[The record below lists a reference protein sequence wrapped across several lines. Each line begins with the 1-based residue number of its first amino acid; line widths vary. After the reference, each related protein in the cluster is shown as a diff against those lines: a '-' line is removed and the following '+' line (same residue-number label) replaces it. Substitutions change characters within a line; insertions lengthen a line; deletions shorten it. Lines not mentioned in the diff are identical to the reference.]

1 MKKMK
6 TTKLLETS
14 ADIIDLIVYLIVI
27 VNICIAIF
35 HSDWTRGIFFLLV
48 ASFVQN
54 SNKR

>member
-1 MKKMK
+1 MK
-6 TTKLLETS
+6 TTKLLERS
-14 ADIIDLIVYLIVI
+14 SDILDLIVYGIVI

-48 ASFVQN
+48 SSFIQN

>member
-1 MKKMK
+1 MK
-6 TTKLLETS
+6 TTKLLETLS
-14 ADIIDLIVYLIVI
+14 DIIDLIVYAIVI

-54 SNKR
+54 NKR

>member
-1 MKKMK
+1 MK

-14 ADIIDLIVYLIVI
+14 VDILDLIVYGIVI

>member
-1 MKKMK
+1 MK

-14 ADIIDLIVYLIVI
+14 SDILDLIVYGIVI
-27 VNICIAIF
+27 INICIAIF

-48 ASFVQN
+48 VNFVQN

>member
-1 MKKMK
+1 MK
-6 TTKLLETS
+6 TTKLSETLS
-14 ADIIDLIVYLIVI
+14 DVLDLIVYGIVI